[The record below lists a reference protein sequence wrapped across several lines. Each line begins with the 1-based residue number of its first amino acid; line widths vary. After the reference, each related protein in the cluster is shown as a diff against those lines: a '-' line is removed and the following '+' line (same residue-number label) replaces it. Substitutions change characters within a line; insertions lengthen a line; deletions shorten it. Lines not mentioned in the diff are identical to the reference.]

1 MTRYIVRRL
10 LNMIPL
16 LLLVSLIS
24 FAIMRLAPGGPD
36 KILLGA
42 ELQAGIDTE
51 KIAQIRAEWGL
62 DKSIP
67 EQYVTWLKNML
78 KGDLGRSY
86 FYRMSASDLIK
97 SAIVPTLEL
106 QAISLLFIYLIALP
120 LGVISAVRQYSLL
133 DHVLTTVAFVT
144 YAAPSY
150 FIGLLL
156 IYWVAMKL
164 GKAVGLN
171 IPTNGRSSI
180 GISVAS
186 VGWWAYFV
194 DRARYL
200 FLPLLTTVTGGM
212 AGIIRYMRSSM
223 LEVLKEDYIRTA
235 RSKGLADRV
244 VIYKHALRNA
254 LLPIITLSGSLLAA
268 LIGGSVIVERIFS
281 WPGLGRIAFD
291 SVNSRDYNV
300 AMAITMLTAVMT
312 LAAFLLVDIVYVIV
326 DPRIKYE

>member
-1 MTRYIVRRL
+1 
-10 LNMIPL
+10 MIPL

-24 FAIMRLAPGGPD
+24 FAIMRLAPGGPE
-36 KILLGA
+36 KVLLGA
-42 ELQAGIDTE
+42 ELQAGVDVE
-51 KIAQIRAEWGL
+51 KIAQIRADWGL
-62 DKSIP
+62 DKQIH
-67 EQYVTWLKNML
+67 EQYFIWLTNML
-78 KGDLGRSY
+78 KGDLGDSY
-86 FYRMSASDLIK
+86 FYRMSAVDLIK
-97 SAIVPTLEL
+97 SGLGPTLEL
-106 QAISLLFIYLIALP
+106 QLLALVFVYLIALP
-120 LGVISAVRQYSLL
+120 LGVISAVRQYSLV

-164 GKAVGLN
+164 GSALGLQ

-186 VGWWAYFV
+186 VGWWAYLS
-194 DRARYL
+194 DRARYM
-200 FLPLLTTVTGGM
+200 FLPLITTVTGSM
-212 AGIIRYMRSSM
+212 ASLIRYMRSSM
-223 LEVLKEDYIRTA
+223 LEVLKEDYVRTA

-254 LLPIITLSGSLLAA
+254 LLPIITLSGSLLATS
-268 LIGGSVIVERIFS
+268 IGGSVIIERIFS

-300 AMAITMLTAVMT
+300 AMAITMLTAVIT
-312 LAAFLLVDIVYVIV
+312 LLAFLLVDIVYVIV